1 MSKIFLELQKNQSLH
16 FNENF
21 REIDFTN
28 FFKKKSVYCTTI
40 YQNNV

>member
-28 FFKKKSVYCTTI
+28 FFKKKICVLY
-40 YQNNV
+40 YYLPK